1 MFEHRECAYFFC
13 PERSPLLILCYHAYP
28 SQANKDAC
36 DIDSR
41 QQEKVDYYE
50 LLVNAEREGRVVG
63 WYRIQTYQDVSL
75 RIVMETVVHEQVA
88 DVRSMVGTGSESQSQ
103 SLVCSCRRS
112 DKSTAEDENRN
123 DSKTRRQDAPPP
135 VLYIGREITRGPVF
149 LPTTPDGRPIG
160 GSTFQAWCGGRI
172 ALKIRQR
179 FFERKQATAME
190 DVYISKYN
198 PGAEEF
204 FKEVRDYAKRR
215 RVAKKDLPTAFPKL
229 AEEAWEMPTLE
240 DSTEGFEQKARH
252 FLLYLD
258 KRTHSSEL
266 NPDREKLHDEL
277 KTALEHQ
284 MRESASALIV
294 HIYSRTPRPFPRF
307 LLRIY

>member
-1 MFEHRECAYFFC
+1 M
-13 PERSPLLILCYHAYP
+13 
-28 SQANKDAC
+28 
-36 DIDSR
+36 
-41 QQEKVDYYE
+41 
-50 LLVNAEREGRVVG
+50 VV
-63 WYRIQTYQDVSL
+63 VSL
-75 RIVMETVVHEQVA
+75 TNKSVVIGLGALFSNSVLLGLPITERAFGSDALSANFAIISIHAPVCYLLGVLVMEFSRA
-88 DVRSMVGTGSESQSQ
+88 
-103 SLVCSCRRS
+103 
-112 DKSTAEDENRN
+112 
-123 DSKTRRQDAPPP
+123 
-135 VLYIGREITRGPVF
+135 
-149 LPTTPDGRPIG
+149 DGRPIG

-266 NPDREKLHDEL
+266 NPHREKLHDEL

-294 HIYSRTPRPFPRF
+294 HIYSRTPRPPPRF